1 MDYLIGS
8 LVSLLTVFLVL
19 FILRRIARKNKIQS
33 VQHSQ
38 SYLYELIRPI
48 LGEIDYLVEELET
61 QATIHYDS
69 LHTTVLSF
77 KNNAYWIKDNSL
89 YVADILADGDIDK
102 ENAKQ
107 VDTMSMNKVQL
118 DEVMMIVEELT
129 RGKGYDSRGTGK

>member
-19 FILRRIARKNKIQS
+19 FILRRVSLKNKIQS
-33 VQHSQ
+33 VQHTQ
-38 SYLYELIRPI
+38 SYLYELIRPV

-61 QATIHYDS
+61 QSTIHYDS
-69 LHTTVLSF
+69 VHTTVLSF

-89 YVADILADGDIDK
+89 YVADILDDGDIDK